1 MLEEEPTPNIF
12 KLVLCIDQVM
22 LRRRQ
27 DLVLGHCKNEN
38 GKEENALGLHGAS
51 EQLLLTDHYFQ
62 LAIEDFQLLFK
73 FRQSCPVYGFI
84 KSKFRHKLDVGI

>member
-1 MLEEEPTPNIF
+1 MAGGLFPN
-12 KLVLCIDQVM
+12 QVM
-22 LRRRQ
+22 LTSLRRHQ
-27 DLVLGHCKNEN
+27 DLVLGHCKNEK

-62 LAIEDFQLLFK
+62 LAIEDFQLFK

-84 KSKFRHKLDVGI
+84 RSKFRHKLDVGI